1 MIYYTNH
8 DKDLLLE
15 NNAKVYSR
23 LTFYDEN
30 DNVILV
36 CTEDDYL
43 QEWEYEDYR
52 YVPDQGFIGQFVERL
67 LDGKLINLPSG
78 INLNDAEFK
87 MEIGVQGIDEETINY
102 YTYGR
107 FLITK
112 LSETDT
118 NGIVSFEASDLTK
131 KFNKIYE
138 DRLSYPCSA
147 GELLEDVCDQV
158 GVSYP
163 ADNYGGYVSYIPPRD
178 YVLEAGNYSIIK
190 PGLSLQETRYYNFTT
205 TENIRDLDYIYT
217 PTGDAFIYQYTLN
230 NDDTYTRTTLSVT
243 ETTEPSYTL
252 LSDKIIRVPYF
263 TNQEFVIQNNQF
275 EENATCRD
283 VIKALAQLA
292 FSWARVTPYNLVE
305 LDFTKKSY
313 NSINKYKTISP
324 DTYYKATKVG
334 DTYGPVQEVIV
345 GMSNV
350 EGENITLIK
359 GDQNLS
365 TQDSKDV
372 IAEQD
377 ATYDKIMLE
386 TNINS
391 GKTIAIYDNPLTYT
405 EQLRKI
411 AVNGGANK
419 LIGLEYTPLE
429 VDTIGYPWLDGDDLV
444 QVNNIDGETYYTY
457 PFNRSIS
464 YRGYIESNIVSNA
477 ESVKQT
483 EYKYEGEIDRRVSR
497 TEIIVDKHEGQITA
511 ITEQVETD
519 SNKIDALAAESATEF
534 ARIDSVT
541 NSVTNLQTS
550 TYTKTEIKQIVA
562 GDGIDGVRV
571 EKVKSVSGTFDM
583 NGMHYRKSDAPTE
596 STINYKGLEVNATS
610 DNSQLLFAGYDD
622 DSTSDTYQQSIVKA
636 ANMTVTNWL
645 NVGNHGRFQDY
656 EDDDG
661 NVGVGFFIR

>member
-1 MIYYTNH
+1 MNYTDH

-30 DNVILV
+30 DNVVFV

-52 YVPDQGFIGQFVERL
+52 YVPEQGFIGQFVERL
-67 LDGKLINLPSG
+67 LDGKFINLPSD
-78 INLNDAEFK
+78 INLNDLEFK
-87 MEIGVQGIDEETINY
+87 MEVGVQGIEEDTINY
-102 YTYGR
+102 YNYGR

-118 NGIVSFEASDLTK
+118 NGITSFEASDLTK

-138 DRLSYPCSA
+138 DRVSYPCMA
-147 GELLEDVCDQV
+147 GELLADVCDQV
-158 GVSYP
+158 GLPYSDDYTGFSY
-163 ADNYGGYVSYIPPRD
+163 YIPLKD
-178 YVLEAGNYSIIK
+178 EVLVAGNYSIIE
-190 PGLSLQETRYYNFTT
+190 PRNAMYETRYLNFTT
-205 TENIRDLDYIYT
+205 TVDLQGLDYLYI
-217 PTGDAFIYQYTLN
+217 PANDAFVNQYVLN
-230 NDDTYTRTTLSVT
+230 DDDTYTKTPLTCSAS
-243 ETTEPSYTL
+243 ETPTYTL
-252 LSDKIIRVPYF
+252 LSDKIIRVLGFP
-263 TNQEFVIQNNQF
+263 NDNFVIQNNQF

-283 VIKALAQLA
+283 VVKAIAQLA
-292 FSWARVTPYNLVE
+292 FSWARVDTGGFVE

-313 NSINKYKTISP
+313 NSINKYTTIHP

-350 EGENITLIK
+350 DGENITLIV
-359 GDQNLS
+359 GDQNLAA
-365 TQDSKDV
+365 QNNNDV
-372 IAEQD
+372 IAEQS
-377 ATYDKIMLE
+377 TVYDKIMLE
-386 TNINS
+386 NNINS

-411 AVNGGANK
+411 AVNGAARR

-429 VDTIGYPWLDGDDLV
+429 VDTIGYPWLDSDDLV

-457 PFNRSIS
+457 PFNISMS
-464 YRGYIESNIVSNA
+464 YRGYLETSIKSNA
-477 ESVKQT
+477 ESIKQT
-483 EYKYEGEIDRRVSR
+483 EYKYQGEIDRRVSH

-519 SNKIDALAAESATEF
+519 SDKIDALAAESATEF

-541 NSVTNLQTS
+541 NSVTNLQKS
-550 TYTKTEIKQIVA
+550 TYTKTEIQQIVA
-562 GDGIDGVRV
+562 GEGVDGVKVTKV
-571 EKVKSVSGTFDM
+571 ESVSGTFDM

-596 STINYKGLEVNATS
+596 STINETGLRVDSTTDES
-610 DNSQLLFAGYDD
+610 ELLFAGYDNT
-622 DSTSDTYQQSIVKA
+622 STSDTYQQSIVRT
-636 ANMTVTNWL
+636 ANISVTNWM
-645 NVGNHGRFQDY
+645 NIGNYGRFQDY